1 MLKTSL
7 QSISKCKTKTKSIDI
22 CLGKLLSILQPH
34 LEGDLVE
41 LVQAVDLVQAG
52 PRPLVCERRGRMLGV
67 MEDIRL
73 RLYVPVKVLVEG
85 HVGLQS

>member
-1 MLKTSL
+1 MK
-7 QSISKCKTKTKSIDI
+7 IIVHFK
-22 CLGKLLSILQPH
+22 PH

-52 PRPLVCERRGRMLGV
+52 PRPLVCERGGGGRMLGV

>member
-1 MLKTSL
+1 M
-7 QSISKCKTKTKSIDI
+7 QDKTKSIDI
-22 CLGKLLSILQPH
+22 CLGRLLSILQPH

-52 PRPLVCERRGRMLGV
+52 PRPLVCERGGRMLGV

>member
-1 MLKTSL
+1 M
-7 QSISKCKTKTKSIDI
+7 QDKTKSIDI
-22 CLGKLLSILQPH
+22 CLGRLLSILQPH

-52 PRPLVCERRGRMLGV
+52 PRPLVCERRGRGRMLGV